1 MERPPL
7 PRVYAAQKQRTLLR
21 RLEDRDI
28 RSACEK
34 WGPVF
39 VPGLP
44 LSALIASGCTSQGR
58 HEWGGPPDYATG
70 LFGVEWERVKKW
82 ATEPATV
89 AEFGRELPTAR
100 EAWERDVEAQVYAGF
115 RSYRAHLDACV
126 SRIPAKVAPSVGS
139 PWWWALALSS
149 YSSGVGTSA
158 RIVTAAA
165 DELAAVLEVD
175 RWAELGRFIVRRAA
189 EGDSRVGSVRIRGKW
204 KAAHTVWRF
213 GCRAAC
219 GEALAAEVLHDAE
232 AWHARLALPDALAVE
247 LIELAAHAATE
258 T

>member
-1 MERPPL
+1 M
-7 PRVYAAQKQRTLLR
+7 
-21 RLEDRDI
+21 
-28 RSACEK
+28 
-34 WGPVF
+34 
-39 VPGLP
+39 
-44 LSALIASGCTSQGR
+44 IASGCTSQGR

-70 LFGVEWERVKKW
+70 LFGVEWERVKAW
-82 ATEPATV
+82 ASDARTLE
-89 AEFGRELPTAR
+89 ELKRAIPTGR

-126 SRIPAKVAPSVGS
+126 ARIPPKVAPSVGS

-165 DELAAVLEVD
+165 DELAAVPEVE

-189 EGDSRVGSVRIRGKW
+189 SGDSRVGSVRIRGKW

-213 GCRAAC
+213 GCRSAC
-219 GEALAAEVLHDAE
+219 GE
-232 AWHARLALPDALAVE
+232 RLAVELLREDAPWFGRLILPDELAVE